1 MKRTVLLS
9 ISALLVTLLLSVTA
23 SAGVFESGGERESAV
38 SPALQIIAHYTPM
51 AKAGLSGHEILFTP
65 DDFERALNLSRVS
78 SITITQAPDVTEG
91 ELFVGSVKLGVG
103 QTISRG
109 NLSQLSFAAASE
121 KVSKAKFSFAVNN
134 SSYSI
139 DCNLY
144 LLSKINRSPSAV
156 ARGPLEVSTYRD
168 IAVYGRLYGI
178 DPEGDK
184 LTYQIV
190 TYPKNGAL
198 ILTDDNGSYVYF
210 PNAGFTGR
218 DSLTY
223 VVYDTYGNYSAAA
236 SVTLRVEKN
245 SASLTFDDMK
255 WHRAYS
261 AAIKLTGEGI
271 MSGMQIG
278 DGYYFYPDQT
288 VSRAEFLVMAMKAAG
303 VSKLPEVEDTGFCD
317 DDDIAGTMKSY
328 VGAAARAGYIKGSYV
343 EGKLCFLPDK
353 DITVSE
359 AAVMIA
365 NIMGLESDG
374 SVAVFAESSGI
385 PAWAEDAVWAL
396 CSAGVL
402 VYEDYDYNAPITRG
416 DAAIMLAAMMRVID

>member
-1 MKRTVLLS
+1 M
-9 ISALLVTLLLSVTA
+9 
-23 SAGVFESGGERESAV
+23 
-38 SPALQIIAHYTPM
+38 
-51 AKAGLSGHEILFTP
+51 
-65 DDFERALNLSRVS
+65 
-78 SITITQAPDVTEG
+78 
-91 ELFVGSVKLGVG
+91 
-103 QTISRG
+103 
-109 NLSQLSFAAASE
+109 
-121 KVSKAKFSFAVNN
+121 
-134 SSYSI
+134 
-139 DCNLY
+139 
-144 LLSKINRSPSAV
+144 
-156 ARGPLEVSTYRD
+156 
-168 IAVYGRLYGI
+168 YGRLYGI

-198 ILTDDNGSYVYF
+198 ILTDDNGIYVYF

-303 VSKLPEVEDTGFCD
+303 VSKLPEVEDTGFYD

-374 SVAVFAESSGI
+374 SVAVFAESPVYRPGQRMR
-385 PAWAEDAVWAL
+385 VGAL
-396 CSAGVL
+396 LSRGAGV
-402 VYEDYDYNAPITRG
+402 RG
-416 DAAIMLAAMMRVID
+416 LRLQRPDHPRDAAIMLAAMMRVID